1 MCEAGIKVNNREWKP
16 RKIYQVMWCD
26 RFPFPISAQ
35 KKRLDK
41 KVKEY
46 MQISPSLWKVGKF
59 RSLGSLRG
67 SNEQEVIKID
77 QFPRET
83 K

>member
-35 KKRLDK
+35 I
-41 KVKEY
+41 KET
-46 MQISPSLWKVGKF
+46 
-59 RSLGSLRG
+59 R
-67 SNEQEVIKID
+67 
-77 QFPRET
+77 
-83 K
+83 

>member
-1 MCEAGIKVNNREWKP
+1 
-16 RKIYQVMWCD
+16 
-26 RFPFPISAQ
+26 
-35 KKRLDK
+35 
-41 KVKEY
+41 

-59 RSLGSLRG
+59 SSLGSLRG

-83 K
+83 SETVKPRSEEKPQIR